1 MRGAFAVAVALVGL
15 LASSG
20 LDAQATRAT
29 PGAVI
34 DGKVVVRVYVVLRDE
49 VTPYHPVSGLE
60 LRFYRNANDSTIA
73 VTDAAGTV
81 TTLLAEGEYRLVS
94 ARDAVWK
101 GLRYSWSVPLIVRPG
116 MPAIDLREPQSSTG
130 SAAMVVSEEGTSATV
145 SSAAGA
151 RPTGTASGVAE
162 RQGFWIGLGLGA
174 GSLGC
179 EGCGDRLTGV
189 SGNFALGGTL
199 SRHVLLGVFFNGWT
213 KSEDGATLTGGTLT
227 GGLRVY
233 PSARHGFFLMGGAGV
248 ATMELDTDAFGDAN
262 ETGASAVLGF
272 GYDIRVGRAISVTP
286 FVNGVG
292 ISIDGNT
299 ANFVQAGL
307 GVIWH

>member
-1 MRGAFAVAVALVGL
+1 MRGVLAVAAAFVGL
-15 LASSG
+15 LVSSSLG
-20 LDAQATRAT
+20 AQATRAT

-81 TTLLAEGEYRLVS
+81 TALLPEGEYRLVS
-94 ARDAVWK
+94 ARAAVWK
-101 GLRYSWSVPLIVRPG
+101 GLRYSWSIPLIVRPG

-145 SSAAGA
+145 LPAPGA
-151 RPTGTASGVAE
+151 RPMGTAASVAE

-174 GSLGC
+174 GSAGC
-179 EGCGDRLTGV
+179 EGCDDRLMGV
-189 SGNFALGGTL
+189 SGNLALGGTL
-199 SRHVLLGVFFNGWT
+199 NRHVLLGVFFNGWT
-213 KSEDGATLTGGTLT
+213 KSEDGSTLTGGTLT

-233 PSARHGFFLMGGAGV
+233 PSARHGFFLTGGAGV
-248 ATMELDTDAFGDAN
+248 GTIELDTETFGD
-262 ETGASAVLGF
+262 TSDMGAGAMLGL
-272 GYDIRVGRAISVTP
+272 GYDIRVGRGISVTP
-286 FVNGVG
+286 FLSGVG